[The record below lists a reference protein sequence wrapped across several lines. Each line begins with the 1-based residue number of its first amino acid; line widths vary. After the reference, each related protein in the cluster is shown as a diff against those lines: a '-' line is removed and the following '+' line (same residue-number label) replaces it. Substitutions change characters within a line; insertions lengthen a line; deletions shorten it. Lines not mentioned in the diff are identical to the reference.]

1 MKRDQKNMTKLLVG
15 VIVALVAVLAV
26 LVVVLVLTPSATIT
40 SHSAQAEVEAEQK
53 ALKEAEKEGYYD
65 TDIIEVVDLSALI
78 GLDLTSALAEI
89 GHGAE
94 IDGDPKLVAGG
105 LKEVTVLL
113 GEESASIDTGM
124 RSRIS
129 ISTRRAWW
137 FPRATVSISTIFPA
151 PRCHSIAL

>member
-65 TDIIEVVDLSALI
+65 TDVYKRQHLMRLLAAVITIMVLPVKSSAPA
-78 GLDLTSALAEI
+78 T
-89 GHGAE
+89 
-94 IDGDPKLVAGG
+94 
-105 LKEVTVLL
+105 T
-113 GEESASIDTGM
+113 T
-124 RSRIS
+124 RIRPRQNRNPP
-129 ISTRRAWW
+129 STR
-137 FPRATVSISTIFPA
+137 
-151 PRCHSIAL
+151 